1 MLKPQ
6 NILIVGTGG
15 IGCELVKLL
24 YINLQQSITLIDFD
38 TIELTNL
45 NRQFL
50 FTESDIGR
58 SKSEVVAER
67 MNDFTKWNV
76 KYINDTIY
84 NYDITFFKQFD
95 VVYNC
100 LDNNEA
106 RTYVNLRCYLTKTKL
121 IDGGSGGYKGQSCV
135 FDYTKECFDC
145 LPKMVQTNYNVCTIR
160 SIPTKFEHCIEFA
173 KNTFFG
179 GDFNLKRYGKL
190 KNESLYKKLIK
201 HKLQTDKEDKYNEH
215 REDIIKIHKYIRR
228 LIKDNKNVPEY
239 DKDNL
244 NMVKLLY
251 RLSCIRSR
259 SANIEIKNFF
269 DFQSIANNIIP
280 SLCTTNSI
288 VASLMLLSEANNK
301 NYFLTL
307 TKKLY
312 LSLDPNEKNKN
323 CGVCSK
329 IWVFLK
335 YKTGSKADELFEYLN
350 RRFDVDCKYLM
361 NEDNSYFS
369 KFPNNLDQELD
380 LKNNS
385 VSTLGYDNGEIMKI
399 YILENR
405 DKFEIIHNF

>member
-1 MLKPQ
+1 MLKSQ
-6 NILIVGTGG
+6 NILVVGTGG

-24 YINLQQSITLIDFD
+24 YINPQKSITLIDFD
-38 TIELTNL
+38 TIEITNL

-67 MNDFTKWNV
+67 MNE
-76 KYINDTIY
+76 
-84 NYDITFFKQFD
+84 QFD

-100 LDNNEA
+100 LDNDEA
-106 RTYVNLRCYLTKTKL
+106 RSYVNLRCFLSKTKL
-121 IDGGSGGYKGQSCV
+121 IDGGSGGYLGQSCV

-145 LPKMVQTNYNVCTIR
+145 LPKMVQTSYNVCTIR

-173 KNTFFG
+173 KSTFFG
-179 GDFNLKRYGKL
+179 GDLNIKRYGKL
-190 KNESLYKKLIK
+190 KKKSLYKKLIK
-201 HKLQTDKEDKYNEH
+201 HKLQTDKKDKYNEH
-215 REDIIKIHKYIRR
+215 RKDIKKIQKYISR
-228 LIKDNKNVPEY
+228 LIKENNNILEY

-259 SANIEIKNFF
+259 SANIETKNFF
-269 DFQSIANNIIP
+269 DFQSIANSIIP

-288 VASLMLLSEANNK
+288 VASLMLLSAAYNK

-312 LSLDPNEKNKN
+312 LSLDPNEKNQN

-329 IWVFLK
+329 SWIFLK
-335 YKTGSKADELFEYLN
+335 YKTGSKANELFKFFN
-350 RRFDVDCKYLM
+350 RKFDIDCKYLM
-361 NEDNSYFS
+361 NEDNSYLS
-369 KFPNNLDQELD
+369 KIPNNLDKELV

-385 VSTLGYDNGEIMKI
+385 ISTLSYDNGETMKI
-399 YILENR
+399 YILENG
-405 DKFEIIHNF
+405 DKFEIMCNV